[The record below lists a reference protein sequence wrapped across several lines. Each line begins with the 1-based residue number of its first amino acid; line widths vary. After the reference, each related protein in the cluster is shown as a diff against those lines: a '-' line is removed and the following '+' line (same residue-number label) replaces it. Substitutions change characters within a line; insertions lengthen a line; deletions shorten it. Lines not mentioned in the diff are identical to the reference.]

1 LTVCFIYVSLIIAM
15 SDNDQNKKAPTKP
28 APKDY
33 TSELPMFDLATII
46 EFVTGIHEKAL
57 ETASMID
64 VAKAFGYSA
73 TSSTPFYRRILAA
86 RHFGLISSQGP
97 ELTKQALDYLKP
109 DAEDAK
115 SRALNNCIMGI
126 PAFAELVQSHQGKRI
141 NLDIVA
147 NGFMRKFP
155 LTKAGAALCAR
166 VFVSSVRTAGF
177 LTQDQTIGTITP
189 ITPDGDSGDQPP
201 PTVPPVKPGGQTPP
215 ALPGT
220 HTYELPLANQRKV
233 TINAPIDITENE
245 ISRLKAWAEV
255 TLLVE
260 WHEKAAKFDVVQ

>member
-1 LTVCFIYVSLIIAM
+1 MNATEQV
-15 SDNDQNKKAPTKP
+15 KKAAAKQ
-28 APKDY
+28 AAKDY
-33 TSELPMFDLATII
+33 TSELPMFDLATAI
-46 EFVTGIHEKAL
+46 EFVTTIHEKAL
-57 ETASMID
+57 ETASMTD
-64 VAKAFGYSA
+64 VAKAFGYSNM
-73 TSSTPFYRRILAA
+73 SSTPFYRKLLAA
-86 RHFGLISSQGP
+86 RIFGLLASQAP
-97 ELTKQALDYLKP
+97 ELTKRALDYLKP
-109 DAEDAK
+109 DTEDAK
-115 SRALNNCIMGI
+115 SNALNNCIMGI

-155 LTKAGAALCAR
+155 LTKAGASLCAR

-177 LTQDQTIGTITP
+177 LTQDQTIGAIAQT
-189 ITPDGDSGDQPP
+189 TPDVDSGDQPP
-201 PTVPPVKPGGQTPP
+201 PPVPPVKPGGQPPP

-233 TINAPIDITENE
+233 TINAPIDITESE

-260 WHEKAAKFDVVQ
+260 WHEKEAKFD